1 MWPLQQLD
9 ILKKKL
15 KKQEKLQLKKNN
27 KYFLFIIAEAIS
39 WLLNTLYKKRHR
51 FLNSV
56 VME

>member
-27 KYFLFIIAEAIS
+27 NFLFIIAEAIS